1 MEFLT
6 EAAGKNLH
14 LEHLEDEILNFGI
27 AGGRSAI
34 NFLRSLRD
42 MFAGKSGS
50 SMNVTVKWD
59 GAPAIFAGPHPETGK
74 FFVATKSLFRKRN
87 AEGAVYYTNADIN
100 KDKSGEL
107 ASKLRTSLQYLSKL
121 GMTQILQG
129 DLMFTNDVSTMD
141 IDGEAHYTFK
151 PNTILYAVPVNSKI
165 GKQIGKAKMGI
176 VWHTTYSGSTIENLK
191 ATFGARIP
199 GRSGAVWQDDA
210 TYKDVSGKATF
221 TAAETVNITDLLSQ
235 AGRQFH
241 AIDSGSFNKF
251 LRWQSDLGASAAGA
265 GFKSYLN
272 TYTRGGKTLPASGK
286 VVSGYFKHFNDW
298 WIKNKGD
305 SEASKKN
312 LRSHLAVIR
321 TSTSALKNVVDFM
334 SYLIQAKLMLIRK
347 MNQAT
352 GLARTFVKTPSGLKV
367 VAPEGYVA
375 IDHTGGA
382 VKIVDK
388 MEFSFNNFTVA
399 KSWDK

>member
-34 NFLRSLRD
+34 NFLRALRD

-50 SMNVTVKWD
+50 AMSVTVKWD

-74 FFVATKSLFRKRN
+74 FFVAKKSLFNKKPKFYHTN
-87 AEGAVYYTNADIN
+87 AEISADVSGALSE
-100 KDKSGEL
+100 KFK
-107 ASKLRTSLQYLSKL
+107 TSLQYLSRL
-121 GMTQILQG
+121 GMKQILQG

-141 IDGEAHYTFK
+141 IDGESHYTFQ
-151 PNTILYAVPVNSKI
+151 PNTILYAVPVNSRI
-165 GKQIGKAKMGI
+165 GKAIGRAKMGI
-176 VWHTTYSGSTIENLK
+176 VWHTTYSGSTIEGLK
-191 ATFGARIP
+191 ASFGAKIP
-199 GRSGAVWQDDA
+199 GRSSAVWQDDA
-210 TYKDVSGKATF
+210 TYRDVSGKATF
-221 TAAETVNITDLLSQ
+221 TASETVTITNLLSQ
-235 AGRQFH
+235 AGKQFH
-241 AIDSGSFNKF
+241 AVDSGSFNKF
-251 LRWQSDLGASAAGA
+251 LRWQDDLGTSARGA
-265 GFKSYLN
+265 GFKTYLN
-272 TYTRGGKTLPASGK
+272 TYTRAGKTLPASGK
-286 VVSGYFKHFNDW
+286 VVAGYFKHFNDW

-305 SEASKKN
+305 GEAQKKN

-321 TSTSALKNVVDFM
+321 TATSALKNVVDFM
-334 SYLIQAKLMLIRK
+334 KYLIEAKLMLVKK

-388 MEFSFNNFTVA
+388 MEFTFNNFTVA

>member
-34 NFLRSLRD
+34 NFLRALRD

-50 SMNVTVKWD
+50 AMSVTVKWD

-74 FFVATKSLFRKRN
+74 FFVAKKSLFNKKPKFYHTN
-87 AEGAVYYTNADIN
+87 AEISADVSGALSE
-100 KDKSGEL
+100 KFK
-107 ASKLRTSLQYLSKL
+107 TSLQYLSRL
-121 GMTQILQG
+121 GMKQILQG

-141 IDGEAHYTFK
+141 IDGESHYTFQ
-151 PNTILYAVPVNSKI
+151 PNTILYAVPVNSRI
-165 GKQIGKAKMGI
+165 GKAIGRAKMGI
-176 VWHTTYSGSTIENLK
+176 VWHTTYSGSTIEGLK
-191 ATFGARIP
+191 ASFGAKIP
-199 GRSGAVWQDDA
+199 GRSSAVWQDDA
-210 TYKDVSGKATF
+210 TYRDVSGKATF
-221 TAAETVNITDLLSQ
+221 TASETVTITRLLSQ
-235 AGRQFH
+235 AGKQFH
-241 AIDSGSFNKF
+241 AVDSGSFNKF
-251 LRWQSDLGASAAGA
+251 LRWQDDLGASARGA
-265 GFKSYLN
+265 GFKTYLN
-272 TYTRGGKTLPASGK
+272 TYTRAGKTLPASGK
-286 VVSGYFKHFNDW
+286 VVAGYFKHFNDW
-298 WIKNKGD
+298 WKKNKGD
-305 SEASKKN
+305 GEAQKKN

-321 TSTSALKNVVDFM
+321 TATSALKNVVDFM
-334 SYLIQAKLMLIRK
+334 KYLIEAKLMLVKK

-388 MEFSFNNFTVA
+388 MEFTFNNFTVA

>member
-34 NFLRSLRD
+34 NFLQSLRD

-50 SMNVTVKWD
+50 AMSVTVKWD

-141 IDGEAHYTFK
+141 IDGESHYTFK

-191 ATFGARIP
+191 ASFGARMP

-221 TAAETVNITDLLSQ
+221 TASETVNITNLLSQ
-235 AGRQFH
+235 AGKQFH
-241 AIDSGSFNKF
+241 AVDSGSFNKF
-251 LRWQSDLGASAAGA
+251 LRWQSDLGASTTGA

-272 TYTRGGKTLPASGK
+272 TYTRAGKTLPASGK
-286 VVSGYFKHFNDW
+286 VVAGYFKHFNDW

-388 MEFSFNNFTVA
+388 MEFTFNNFTVA